1 MMNTT
6 ELKDMM
12 EKQSNMLGGF
22 SLICGILSILPALTF
37 IAGLSTGIFTSIY
50 FAIPFGIIGII
61 LSRFQ
66 SKHAD
71 NLVSEAGLI
80 TSIIG
85 ISLNLI
91 ILIIFLSLFN

>member
-1 MMNTT
+1 MNTT
-6 ELKDMM
+6 GLKDMM
-12 EKQSNMLGGF
+12 EKQSNILGGF
-22 SLICGILSILPALTF
+22 SLICGILSIIPALIF
-37 IAGLSTGIFTSIY
+37 ITGLSIGVFTSIY
-50 FAIPFGIIGII
+50 FAIPFGIIGIV

-66 SKHAD
+66 SKNAD

-80 TSIIG
+80 TSTIG